1 MENREFD
8 KYVTYDE
15 KNKNIKI
22 AVAMWSGFFYCSI
35 YFKRTRI

>member
-15 KNKNIKI
+15 KNKNKKSVKKI
-22 AVAMWSGFFYCSI
+22 NMN
-35 YFKRTRI
+35 T